1 MISLQELANNLKKKL
16 RLCNEKINR
25 LQNSLAI
32 AQTNIAQ
39 TCSKAQ
45 ASLTLSTLTSKRFVK
60 FLNLSIFIDNNNLSF
75 EN

>member
-16 RLCNEKINR
+16 RFCNEKINQ
-25 LQNSLAI
+25 LQDSLAI

-39 TCSKAQ
+39 TCLKTR
-45 ASLTLSTLTSKRFVK
+45 ASLTLSTLISKRFVK
-60 FLNLSIFIDNNNLSF
+60 FSNLFIFINNNDLFF